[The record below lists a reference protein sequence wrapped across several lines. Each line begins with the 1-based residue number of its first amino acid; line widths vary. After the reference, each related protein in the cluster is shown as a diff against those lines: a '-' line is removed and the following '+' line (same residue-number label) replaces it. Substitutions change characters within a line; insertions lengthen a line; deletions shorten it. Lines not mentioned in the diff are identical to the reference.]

1 MVNKAILVGCVGQ
14 DPTIHN
20 FDNGIVASFS
30 LATKETYKDK
40 NGEKKTVTEWHN
52 IKMFNKLAELAEK
65 YIKKGTNLY
74 IEGAIR
80 TKKYDKDGQ
89 TCYSTSIVAS
99 TMNFLPSSSKSAD
112 PTDQQQPE
120 SINPDEHSD
129 LPF

>member
-14 DPTIHN
+14 NPTIHN
-20 FDNGIVASFS
+20 FDNGSVASFS

-52 IKMFNKLAELAEK
+52 IKMFGKLAELAEN
-65 YIKKGTNLY
+65 YIKKGNNLY

-99 TMNFLPSSSKSAD
+99 TMNFLPSESKSAES
-112 PTDQQQPE
+112 TEQKHPE
-120 SINPDEHSD
+120 SLEPESTD

>member
-14 DPTIHN
+14 NPTIHN

-89 TCYSTSIVAS
+89 TYYSTSIVAS
-99 TMNFLPSSSKSAD
+99 TMNFLPSASKSAEQ
-112 PTDQQQPE
+112 PEQQQPE
-120 SINPDEHSD
+120 SLEPESTD